1 MGALEQ
7 LHTPRN
13 NTMDA
18 AAAKTTLGGLFDRID
33 QLIKKDGQA
42 SKAELEAV
50 FGEHAAEFLKFCDKD
65 ADENLSKD
73 EFCDGILKDC
83 DGMSQEDF
91 DENWANR
98 MEGVVAAA
106 EAAKGSESSGLKN
119 KAFLFI
125 KPHAVTDAVKALA
138 KESLSNMGLNILSEG
153 EIKAEDIDSKQLIDN
168 HYYAIASKATILK
181 PDQLNIPEDKF
192 EAKFGL
198 SWADALA
205 GGRVFNALDACADLG
220 IDAEEMD
227 KQWGIHKKADKLI
240 KFGGGFYC
248 GHITIEGKEPCYVF
262 NGFFMQMRAKYVAP
276 GLSVYYYAVEW
287 DAKDMSWEKFRAEA
301 LGATDPNEAADGAIR
316 KQILDQWQALG
327 LPSEPN
333 TGDNGMHGS
342 ASPFEALAE
351 LVNWTEAK
359 IADEPFGKAMLDAG
373 ISEETIKAW
382 SVDPQVDVP
391 QEDGTVKKGSLF
403 DAVEDTDAQEC
414 LDKLVEIHAI
424 NSKGSQDWSW
434 KHFAVASAV
443 VLAGAFAYKRFKGN

>member
-1 MGALEQ
+1 MGS
-7 LHTPRN
+7 RN

-125 KPHAVTDAVKALA
+125 KPHAGADAV
-138 KESLSNMGLNILSEG
+138 
-153 EIKAEDIDSKQLIDN
+153 
-168 HYYAIASKATILK
+168 
-181 PDQLNIPEDKF
+181 
-192 EAKFGL
+192 
-198 SWADALA
+198 A

-262 NGFFMQMRAKYVAP
+262 NGFFMQMRNKYVAP
-276 GLSVYYYAVEW
+276 GLSVYYYVVEW
-287 DAKDMSWEKFRAEA
+287 DAASMSWEDFRSKA
-301 LGATDPNEAADGAIR
+301 LGPTDPVEAPKDSVRGMIYE
-316 KQILDQWQALG
+316 KWEELG
-327 LPSEPN
+327 LKAQPDV
-333 TGDNGMHGS
+333 GDNGMHGS
-342 ASPFEALAE
+342 ASPFEAFAE
-351 LVNWTEAK
+351 LVNWTG
-359 IADEPFGKAMLDAG
+359 ADAAAEPFGAAMLAAG
-373 ISEETIKAW
+373 ISADTVKAW
-382 SVDPQVDVP
+382 SVDPQVTLPDS
-391 QEDGTVKKGSLF
+391 DGKKGSLF
-403 DAVEDTDAQEC
+403 DSVEDTNADDC
-414 LDKLVEIHAI
+414 LATLVKI
-424 NSKGSQDWSW
+424 NACQ
-434 KHFAVASAV
+434 
-443 VLAGAFAYKRFKGN
+443 

>member
-1 MGALEQ
+1 MG
-7 LHTPRN
+7 TPRN

-205 GGRVFNALDACADLG
+205 G
-220 IDAEEMD
+220 AECST
-227 KQWGIHKKADKLI
+227 HSTLVLI
-240 KFGGGFYC
+240 WASMPRRWTSSGVS
-248 GHITIEGKEPCYVF
+248 T
-262 NGFFMQMRAKYVAP
+262 
-276 GLSVYYYAVEW
+276 
-287 DAKDMSWEKFRAEA
+287 
-301 LGATDPNEAADGAIR
+301 R
-316 KQILDQWQALG
+316 KQISSSSSEAVSTVVTSPSRARSLATCSTVSSCRCATSTLPLASQFTPTSLSGTQQACPGKISVPRPWAQLTLLK
-327 LPSEPN
+327 LPR
-333 TGDNGMHGS
+333 
-342 ASPFEALAE
+342 
-351 LVNWTEAK
+351 
-359 IADEPFGKAMLDAG
+359 IR
-373 ISEETIKAW
+373 
-382 SVDPQVDVP
+382 SV
-391 QEDGTVKKGSLF
+391 
-403 DAVEDTDAQEC
+403 A
-414 LDKLVEIHAI
+414 
-424 NSKGSQDWSW
+424 
-434 KHFAVASAV
+434 
-443 VLAGAFAYKRFKGN
+443 

>member
-1 MGALEQ
+1 MGE
-7 LHTPRN
+7 RN
-13 NTMDA
+13 FTTM
-18 AAAKTTLGGLFDRID
+18 
-33 QLIKKDGQA
+33 
-42 SKAELEAV
+42 
-50 FGEHAAEFLKFCDKD
+50 
-65 ADENLSKD
+65 
-73 EFCDGILKDC
+73 GIC
-83 DGMSQEDF
+83 SSEDP
-91 DENWANR
+91 N
-98 MEGVVAAA
+98 
-106 EAAKGSESSGLKN
+106 KN

-125 KPHAVTDAVKALA
+125 KPHAVNDKVKALVKDELAA
-138 KESLSNMGLNILSEG
+138 KGLQIVCEG
-153 EIKAEDIDSKQLIDN
+153 EIKSED
-168 HYYAIASKATILK
+168 
-181 PDQLNIPEDKF
+181 
-192 EAKFGL
+192 
-198 SWADALA
+198 
-205 GGRVFNALDACADLG
+205 

-262 NGFFMQMRAKYVAP
+262 NGFFMQMRNKYVAP
-276 GLSVYYYAVEW
+276 GLSVYYYVVEW
-287 DAKDMSWEKFRAEA
+287 DAASMSWEDFRSKA
-301 LGATDPNEAADGAIR
+301 LGPTDPNEAADGAIR

-351 LVNWTEAK
+351 LVNWTEEK

>member
-1 MGALEQ
+1 MG
-7 LHTPRN
+7 TPRN

-18 AAAKTTLGGLFDRID
+18 AAAKTTLGDLFDRID
-33 QLIKKDGQA
+33 QPIKKDGQA

-138 KESLSNMGLNILSEG
+138 KESLSNMGLNILSE
-153 EIKAEDIDSKQLIDN
+153 
-168 HYYAIASKATILK
+168 
-181 PDQLNIPEDKF
+181 
-192 EAKFGL
+192 AKFGL

-220 IDAEEMD
+220 IDADEMD

-248 GHITIEGKEPCYVF
+248 GHIEIEGKEPCYVF
-262 NGFFMQMRAKYVAP
+262 NGFFMAMRSKYVAP
-276 GLSVYYYAVEW
+276 GCSVYYYVVEW
-287 DAKDMSWEKFRAEA
+287 DAATMSWEKFRTEA
-301 LGATDPNEAADGAIR
+301 LGPTDPVEAPADSVRGMIYA
-316 KQILDQWQALG
+316 KWEELG
-327 LPSEPN
+327 LKAQPDV
-333 TGDNGMHGS
+333 GDNGMHGS
-342 ASPFEALAE
+342 ASPFEAFAE
-351 LVNWTEAK
+351 LVNWTGSDPAQ
-359 IADEPFGKAMLDAG
+359 EPFGAAMLAAG
-373 ISEETIKAW
+373 ISADTIKAW
-382 SVDPQVDVP
+382 SVDPQVKLPDS
-391 QEDGTVKKGSLF
+391 DTKGSLF
-403 DAVEDTDAQEC
+403 DSVEDTNANAC
-414 LDKLVEIHAI
+414 LE
-424 NSKGSQDWSW
+424 
-434 KHFAVASAV
+434 
-443 VLAGAFAYKRFKGN
+443 

>member
-1 MGALEQ
+1 MG
-7 LHTPRN
+7 TPRN

-262 NGFFMQMRAKYVAP
+262 NGFFMQMRNKYVAP
-276 GLSVYYYAVEW
+276 GLSVYYYVVEW
-287 DAKDMSWEKFRAEA
+287 DAASMSWEDFRSKA
-301 LGATDPNEAADGAIR
+301 LGPTDPVEAPKDSVRGMIYE
-316 KQILDQWQALG
+316 KWEELG
-327 LPSEPN
+327 LKAQPDV
-333 TGDNGMHGS
+333 GDNGMHGS
-342 ASPFEALAE
+342 ASPFEAFAE
-351 LVNWTEAK
+351 LVNWTG
-359 IADEPFGKAMLDAG
+359 ADAAAEPFGAAMLAAG
-373 ISEETIKAW
+373 ISADTVKAW
-382 SVDPQVDVP
+382 SVDPQVTLPDS
-391 QEDGTVKKGSLF
+391 DGKKGSLF
-403 DAVEDTDAQEC
+403 DSVEDTNADDC
-414 LDKLVEIHAI
+414 LATLVKI
-424 NSKGSQDWSW
+424 NACQ
-434 KHFAVASAV
+434 
-443 VLAGAFAYKRFKGN
+443 

>member
-1 MGALEQ
+1 MG
-7 LHTPRN
+7 TPRN

-153 EIKAEDIDSKQLIDN
+153 EIKAEE
-168 HYYAIASKATILK
+168 IASKATILK

-227 KQWGIHKKADKLI
+227 KQWGIHK
-240 KFGGGFYC
+240 
-248 GHITIEGKEPCYVF
+248 
-262 NGFFMQMRAKYVAP
+262 
-276 GLSVYYYAVEW
+276 
-287 DAKDMSWEKFRAEA
+287 
-301 LGATDPNEAADGAIR
+301 
-316 KQILDQWQALG
+316 
-327 LPSEPN
+327 
-333 TGDNGMHGS
+333 
-342 ASPFEALAE
+342 
-351 LVNWTEAK
+351 
-359 IADEPFGKAMLDAG
+359 
-373 ISEETIKAW
+373 
-382 SVDPQVDVP
+382 
-391 QEDGTVKKGSLF
+391 
-403 DAVEDTDAQEC
+403 
-414 LDKLVEIHAI
+414 
-424 NSKGSQDWSW
+424 
-434 KHFAVASAV
+434 
-443 VLAGAFAYKRFKGN
+443 

>member
-1 MGALEQ
+1 MG
-7 LHTPRN
+7 TPRN

-18 AAAKTTLGGLFDRID
+18 AAAKTTLGDLFDRID

-42 SKAELEAV
+42 SKAELEAA

-153 EIKAEDIDSKQLIDN
+153 EIKAEDIYSKQLIDN

-262 NGFFMQMRAKYVAP
+262 NGFFMQMRSKYVAP
-276 GLSVYYYAVEW
+276 GCSVYYYVVEW
-287 DAKDMSWEKFRAEA
+287 SADDMSWEDFRCKA
-301 LGATDPNEAADGAIR
+301 LGPTDPTEAPADSVRGMIYA
-316 KQILDQWQALG
+316 KWEELG
-327 LPSEPN
+327 LAAQPN
-333 TGDNGMHGS
+333 VGDNGMHGS
-342 ASPFEALAE
+342 ASPFEAFAE
-351 LVNWTEAK
+351 LVNWTGSDPAQ
-359 IADEPFGKAMLDAG
+359 EPFGAAMLAAG
-373 ISEETIKAW
+373 ISADTIKAW
-382 SVDPQVDVP
+382 SVDPQVKLPDS
-391 QEDGTVKKGSLF
+391 DTKGSLF
-403 DAVEDTDAQEC
+403 DSVEDTNANAC
-414 LDKLVEIHAI
+414 LE
-424 NSKGSQDWSW
+424 
-434 KHFAVASAV
+434 
-443 VLAGAFAYKRFKGN
+443 